1 MSWAGLMN
9 NSIEDE
15 GESFVSRSS
24 FSASMG
30 PSMKGKGPALKSR
43 SRKVTVAMSETS
55 KRLEAALLER
65 ELSPPRPEDDASFK
79 KDVVMNAAAARKL
92 MLGNAGK
99 TMAEKQNEAAKIYAM
114 ERKKK
119 QNAAATKIQA
129 WFKMCRVALFGPLA
143 YLHYS
148 RLAKKNAAANMIQRV
163 YRGHVARHDP
173 DWEIMIQFRV
183 VEHHAAV
190 DLQRVARGHMGR
202 LRFSETKWHAEVGAL
217 ER

>member
-1 MSWAGLMN
+1 MSWAGLN
-9 NSIEDE
+9 NSIEEE
-15 GESFVSRSS
+15 GESFVSRTS

-30 PSMKGKGPALKSR
+30 SSIKGKGPALKSR
-43 SRKVTVAMSETS
+43 SRKVTVAMSESS
-55 KRLEAALLER
+55 KRLETSLLER
-65 ELSPPRPEDDASFK
+65 ELSPPRPQDDASFK
-79 KDVVMNAAAARKL
+79 RDIVMSKAAARKL

-99 TMAEKQNEAAKIYAM
+99 TMADKQIEAAKINAI
-114 ERKKK
+114 EKTKKR
-119 QNAAATKIQA
+119 NAAATKIQA

-143 YLHYS
+143 FLHHS
-148 RLAKKNAAANMIQRV
+148 RLAKKNAAANKIQRV

-202 LRFSETKWHAEVGAL
+202 LRFNDTKWHAEVGAL